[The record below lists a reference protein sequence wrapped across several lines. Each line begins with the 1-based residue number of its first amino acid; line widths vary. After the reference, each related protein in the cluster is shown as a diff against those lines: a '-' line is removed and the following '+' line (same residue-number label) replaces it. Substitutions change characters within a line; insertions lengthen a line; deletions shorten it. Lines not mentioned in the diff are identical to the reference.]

1 MNYIVTLGLLLLIGF
16 AIDVG
21 FAVIAI
27 DRLAQSENYT
37 DIQVIPATDLPILF

>member
-1 MNYIVTLGLLLLIGF
+1 MNHIVTLGLVLVLVLWF

-27 DRLAQSENYT
+27 GRLAQI
-37 DIQVIPATDLPILF
+37 DIHVIPATDLPIRF